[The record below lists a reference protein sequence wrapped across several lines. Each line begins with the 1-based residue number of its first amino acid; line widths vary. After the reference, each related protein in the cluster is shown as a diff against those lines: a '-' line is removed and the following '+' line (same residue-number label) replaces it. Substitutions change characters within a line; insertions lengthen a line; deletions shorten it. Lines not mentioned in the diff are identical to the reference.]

1 MIKNRHICTCLKD
14 LLEYI
19 SIYLLADRANIHYI
33 DYEQSEHYYT
43 LNEFPA
49 TVEKKVINCHYLIR
63 SDEPKSDVHGLN
75 SGEVVELLPQ
85 LHEGALVEG
94 RSKHGGNFLRL
105 ELLGRDLFEL
115 HSHPG
120 S

>member
-1 MIKNRHICTCLKD
+1 MINIYSGLVSLK
-14 LLEYI
+14 
-19 SIYLLADRANIHYI
+19 
-33 DYEQSEHYYT
+33 YEPE
-43 LNEFPA
+43 
-49 TVEKKVINCHYLIR
+49 
-63 SDEPKSDVHGLN
+63 SDDHGLN